1 MLNMLRQNN
10 THCRRKQMNY
20 AKICNGLLILR
31 AGRLMAYILLKKYPS
46 YDYVLKLDLDFLE
59 FFKEMEYKWMT
70 T

>member
-1 MLNMLRQNN
+1 
-10 THCRRKQMNY
+10 
-20 AKICNGLLILR
+20 
-31 AGRLMAYILLKKYPS
+31 MAYILLKKYPS